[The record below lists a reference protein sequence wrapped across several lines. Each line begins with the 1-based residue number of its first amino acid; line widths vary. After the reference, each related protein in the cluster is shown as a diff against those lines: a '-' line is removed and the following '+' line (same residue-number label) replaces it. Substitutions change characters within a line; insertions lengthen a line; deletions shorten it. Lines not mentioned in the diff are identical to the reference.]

1 MSSGGWGAHLATRVP
16 GARGLCLSVLAALT
30 THLGGGTRMQDGM
43 WHPLPGTCRLERRW
57 DAGATKGTGPVPEQ
71 SQPRRQGPAPSIHRW
86 LAVTLVTLPLPA
98 SVSSIVEQMPQRVVP
113 LGQVPLK
120 AHSEQGIEC
129 MWFILGPVGSQEAA
143 GGAIWLLACG
153 HLGLGGP
160 ARSAVSGMTAPGT
173 R

>member
-1 MSSGGWGAHLATRVP
+1 
-16 GARGLCLSVLAALT
+16 
-30 THLGGGTRMQDGM
+30 MQDGM